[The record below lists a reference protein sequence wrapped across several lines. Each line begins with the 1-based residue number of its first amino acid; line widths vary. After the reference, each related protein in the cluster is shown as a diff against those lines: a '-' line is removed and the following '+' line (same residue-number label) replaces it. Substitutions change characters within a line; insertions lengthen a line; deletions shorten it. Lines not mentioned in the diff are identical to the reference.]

1 MKSERRWKAGSG
13 ALERHGWWGEK
24 GAPTLHCSLILAH
37 REGRMRTREPLPA
50 SSLPS
55 KARIPPRCLD
65 PGHLTKQGVLAPDDD
80 PRDLGLI
87 LRGAAG
93 PLSTCDSSF
102 LIHQQSGLLSPVAQI
117 EKVL

>member
-13 ALERHGWWGEK
+13 ALERHGWWGEN

-93 PLSTCDSSF
+93 PLSTC
-102 LIHQQSGLLSPVAQI
+102 
-117 EKVL
+117 E